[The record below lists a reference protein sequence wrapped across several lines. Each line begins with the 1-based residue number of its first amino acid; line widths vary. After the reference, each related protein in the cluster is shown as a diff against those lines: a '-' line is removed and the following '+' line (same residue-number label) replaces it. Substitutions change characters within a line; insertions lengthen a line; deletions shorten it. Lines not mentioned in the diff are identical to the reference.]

1 MTGMTTRT
9 PAELAQRSRACLA
22 ALALA
27 WVAVSA
33 PAAFAQQ
40 TDDVQPGPTLDE
52 IGAPERPEEEG
63 EAQGLV
69 RIDFKDAP
77 LEEVVRAIAL
87 QSGINILYDA
97 SVTGQKV
104 TLVAHHPVPASLALP
119 ILETILAANNLQITK
134 QLDGN
139 VYRISARAPGIG
151 GDKMP
156 ITSGKQTPLE
166 GFERFAIH
174 IVEVKFADA
183 EKVAELLGTVGSQDA
198 TINAYPQSNILI
210 LRDTAEGVRNML
222 KLLSYIDIP
231 GTGTSVEIFTLNWTR
246 AEMLADQVT
255 SVLLGDDSS
264 GAGGGGAGAPAI
276 VRRQPARVAAA
287 ATGQPTVEVIGQDE
301 RVLRVVPDER
311 LNALIVVASEGMMT
325 QVRFLVDQLD
335 RAPDMDAE
343 NIHYRQ
349 LLNADAEP
357 VAAVLEGLVGSA
369 APQQGGESAAASGE
383 VQAFERKVFISAY
396 KETNALLI
404 LATPQDYRRIDA
416 MISQLDIPRRM
427 VSVESIIME
436 VTIND
441 DWGLGVEAAAV
452 DDNFF
457 ALSNTINLANILS
470 GGLGSAASALA
481 LGGAGG
487 TFGIIDGT
495 IDLETEAGTISVPN
509 IPLLIKALEIVTDV
523 DVLSNPNLM
532 IVDNEEASINVGQEI
547 PIITSLGDVDDRTGF
562 AARSQVQRRDTGVTL
577 TVSPQ
582 IREGDNVAMKV
593 SVEVSS
599 PVRSSVG
606 IDPNATGVTVAQS
619 VLETLVVVPNGKT
632 GVIGG
637 LIRESLSNTRNQ
649 VPFLGDIPVIG
660 LLFRSTSKTRM
671 KQNLAIL
678 LTPQIV
684 REEGDLTRVADER
697 MRQFYSANIDAVFEK
712 GMVKRI
718 KGKHDQRK
726 TGPVRRGQQEQALTG
741 DFNKTGPTGN
751 D

>member
-1 MTGMTTRT
+1 M
-9 PAELAQRSRACLA
+9 
-22 ALALA
+22 
-27 WVAVSA
+27 
-33 PAAFAQQ
+33 
-40 TDDVQPGPTLDE
+40 
-52 IGAPERPEEEG
+52 
-63 EAQGLV
+63 
-69 RIDFKDAP
+69 
-77 LEEVVRAIAL
+77 RAISL

-119 ILETILAANNLQITK
+119 ILETVLAANNLQLTK

-139 VYRISARAPGIG
+139 LYRISARAPGTG

-174 IVEVKFADA
+174 IVEVKYADVT
-183 EKVAELLGTVGSQDA
+183 KVAELLGTVGSQDA
-198 TINAYPQSNILI
+198 AINAYPQSNILI
-210 LRDTAEGVRNML
+210 LRDTAEGIRNML
-222 KLLSYIDIP
+222 KLLGYIDIP

-246 AEMLADQVT
+246 AEMLAEQIT
-255 SVLLGDDSS
+255 SVLLGDDGTD
-264 GAGGGGAGAPAI
+264 GAGGAGTPAI

-311 LNALIVVASEGMMT
+311 LNALIVIASEGMMT
-325 QVRFLVDQLD
+325 QVRFLVEQLD

-343 NIHYRQ
+343 NIHVLP
-349 LLNADAEP
+349 LLNADAEA
-357 VAAVLEGLVGSA
+357 VAAVLESLVGSA
-369 APQQGGESAAASGE
+369 APQQGGEGAAAAGE
-383 VQAFERKVFISAY
+383 VQAFERKVFISAF
-396 KETNALLI
+396 KETNSLLM
-404 LATPQDYRRIDA
+404 LATPQDYRRMEA
-416 MISQLDIPRRM
+416 MIKQIDIPRRM
-427 VSVESIIME
+427 ISVESIIME

-452 DDNFF
+452 EDHFF
-457 ALSNTINLANILS
+457 ALSNTINLANVLS

-487 TFGIIDGT
+487 TIGLIDGT
-495 IDLETEAGTISVPN
+495 IDVETEAGTITVPN

-532 IVDNEEASINVGQEI
+532 IVDNEEARINVGQEI

-562 AARSQVQRRDTGVTL
+562 NARSQVQRRDTGVTL

-606 IDPNATGVTVAQS
+606 IDPNETGVTVAQS
-619 VLETLVVVPNGKT
+619 ILETLVVVPNGKT

-637 LIRESLSNTRNQ
+637 LIRESLSRTTNQ

-660 LLFRSTSKTRM
+660 FLFRSKSKTRM

-684 REEGDLTRVADER
+684 REEGDLARVADDR
-697 MRQFYSANIDAVFEK
+697 MRQFYEGNVDAIFEK
-712 GMVKRI
+712 GLVKRVS
-718 KGKHDQRK
+718 GKNQQRK
-726 TGPVRRGQQEQALTG
+726 TGPVRRGMENQPLSG
-741 DFNKTGPTGN
+741 DFNKTGPSGN
-751 D
+751 E